1 MTKVLFVAA
10 EAVPFAKTGGL
21 GDVIGSLPKEL
32 RQKGLDVRVILPKY
46 QDIPASFQDQMT
58 LKAEFTVPVGWR
70 QQYCGIHM
78 LEHQGITFYFV
89 DNEYYFKRH
98 GFYGYGDDA
107 ERFAFFSRAVLEG
120 LDKIDFMPEVLH
132 CHDWHAAVVP
142 VLLKANYADRPE
154 YQSVKTVFTVHNL
167 RYQGVF
173 PQVVMAD
180 ILGLE
185 WQYFQPDGLEFFDAV
200 NYMKGGLA
208 YADRITTV
216 SRTYAQEIQDPF
228 YGEQL
233 DGLLR
238 KRREDLSGITNG
250 IDYDDYNP
258 AVDKALFVNFDVSC
272 IEKRQEN
279 KTRLQ
284 QQLKLPVKDVPLIA
298 VVSRLVG
305 PKGMDLVEYALND
318 MVKHLRQTGQEKYGV
333 QFVVVGTG
341 EARYENFFK
350 YLAWQFPGKLSAN
363 IIFDDRLAR
372 QVYAGADLFLMPSLY
387 EPCGIG
393 QLIAMRYGCLPIVRE
408 TGGLKDT
415 VTSYNSHTGEGT
427 GFSFANYNAH
437 ELMETMERALALYED
452 RPTWEKIIKNAM
464 RRNFSWQESARQY
477 QEVYEEIAGKK

>member
-32 RQKGLDVRVILPKY
+32 RQKGVDVRVIMPKY
-46 QDIPASFQDQMT
+46 QDIPESFQQQMI
-58 LKAEFTVPVGWR
+58 KVAEFTVPVGWR
-70 QQYCGIHM
+70 QQYCGVHS
-78 LEHQGITFYFV
+78 LEYQGIVFYFV

-120 LDKIDFMPEVLH
+120 IGKIGFIPDILH

-142 VLLKANYADRPE
+142 VLLKAHYGEIPE
-154 YQSVKTVFTVHNL
+154 YARLKTVFTVHNL

-173 PQVVMAD
+173 PQSALGD
-180 ILGLE
+180 ILGLD
-185 WQYFQPDGLEFFDAV
+185 WKYFQPDGLEFFDAV

-238 KRREDLSGITNG
+238 KRCDDLSGITNG
-250 IDYDDYNP
+250 IDYSDYDP
-258 AVDKALFVNFDVSC
+258 ASDKALNLNYDAES
-272 IEKRQEN
+272 IEKRREN
-279 KTRLQ
+279 KTMLQ
-284 QQLKLPVKDVPLIA
+284 QRLKLPVKDVPLIA

-318 MVKHLRQTGQEKYGV
+318 MVKHLRNTGQEKYAV

-350 YLAWQFPGKLSAN
+350 YLAWQFPNKLSAN
-363 IIFDDRLAR
+363 IIFDDKLAR
-372 QVYAGADLFLMPSLY
+372 QVYSGADMFLMPSLY

-415 VTSYNSHTGEGT
+415 VVAYNSHTGEGN

-437 ELMETMERALALYED
+437 ELMETMERALELYEN
-452 RPTWEKIIKNAM
+452 RPAWEKLVKNAM

-477 QEVYEEIAGKK
+477 LALYGGLKE

>member
-46 QDIPASFQDQMT
+46 QDIPASFQEQMT

-70 QQYCGIHM
+70 QQYCGIYM
-78 LEHQGITFYFV
+78 LEYQGITFYFV

-142 VLLKANYADRPE
+142 VLLKANYAERPE
-154 YQSVKTVFTVHNL
+154 YQGVKTVFTVHNL

-258 AVDKALFVNFDVSC
+258 AVDKALFVNYDASC
-272 IEKRQEN
+272 IEKRREN
-279 KTRLQ
+279 KSKLQ

-415 VTSYNSHTGEGT
+415 VTPYNSHTGEGT

-437 ELMETMERALALYED
+437 ELMETMERALELYED

-464 RRNFSWQESARQY
+464 QRNFSWQESARQY
-477 QEVYEEIAGKK
+477 QEVYAEIAGKK

>member
-1 MTKVLFVAA
+1 MTKVLFIAA

-32 RQKGLDVRVILPKY
+32 RAKGNDVRVILPKY
-46 QDIPASFQDQMT
+46 QDIRPEFQDQMT

-78 LEHQGITFYFV
+78 LEYQGITFYFV

-107 ERFAFFSRAVLEG
+107 ERFAFFSRAALEA
-120 LDKIDFMPEVLH
+120 LDKIGFMPDVLH

-142 VLLKANYADRPE
+142 VLLKANYSEKPE
-154 YQSVKTVFTVHNL
+154 YQHLKTVFTVHNL

-173 PQVVMAD
+173 PQSVLAD
-180 ILGLE
+180 ILGLD

-250 IDYDDYNP
+250 IDYSDYDP
-258 AVDKALFVNFDVSC
+258 AADKALFVNYDAAS
-272 IEKRQEN
+272 IERRREN
-279 KTRLQ
+279 KEKLQ

-318 MVKHLRQTGQEKYGV
+318 MVKHLRHTGQEKYAV

-415 VTSYNSHTGEGT
+415 VVAYNSHTGEGT

-437 ELMETMERALALYED
+437 ELMDTMERALETYEN
-452 RPTWEKIIKNAM
+452 RPAWEQLIRNAM
-464 RRNFSWQESARQY
+464 SKNFSWQESARQY
-477 QEVYEEIAGKK
+477 QTVYEELSKKS